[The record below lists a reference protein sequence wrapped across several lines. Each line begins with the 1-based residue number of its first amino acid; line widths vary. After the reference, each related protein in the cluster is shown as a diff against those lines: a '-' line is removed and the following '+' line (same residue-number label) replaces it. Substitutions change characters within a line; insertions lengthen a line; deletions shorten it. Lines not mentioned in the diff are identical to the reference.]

1 MAYVAQF
8 TGCAAFAIESCISI
22 GLRLMGVVAAL
33 LAFEVA
39 PIAVGL
45 VVIVTAHK
53 ALMAGPG
60 LDQRT
65 VDAEVLA
72 G

>member
-1 MAYVAQF
+1 
-8 TGCAAFAIESCISI
+8 
-22 GLRLMGVVAAL
+22 MGVVAAL